1 VGDFKIEF
9 ATTRRE
15 TYPHP
20 GAYPVV
26 EPASLKEDLFRR
38 DFTINAMAISVMEE
52 DFGTLIDYF
61 GGLRDLKDKLIRILH
76 PLSFVEDPVRILR
89 ALCIF

>member
-1 VGDFKIEF
+1 
-9 ATTRRE
+9 
-15 TYPHP
+15 
-20 GAYPVV
+20 
-26 EPASLKEDLFRR
+26 
-38 DFTINAMAISVMEE
+38 VMEE

-89 ALCIF
+89 AATLCR